1 MTDKELKECIDD
13 SEIYQS
19 TVDSL
24 VDELHDLISVGNI
37 SDAKIIADQI
47 RELRPVGQQLSGI
60 EQLPSKQSV
69 DGSSPSYLVVTERL

>member
-1 MTDKELKECIDD
+1 MTDKEIKECIDD

-47 RELRPVGQQLSGI
+47 RELRPVG
-60 EQLPSKQSV
+60 
-69 DGSSPSYLVVTERL
+69 